1 MTWILSQIPVA
12 LSAENPDSS
21 SFFLSNGF
29 IYPVSLIIACVSGF
43 GDALQWVAHGTYIQ
57 ECATEQTKG
66 FYFAYFWSFYM
77 FSQVIGNL
85 IGAFVLGSFN
95 QSMFFLIMAG
105 IAFSSTILFVLLPKP
120 LKQKVKS

>member
-1 MTWILSQIPVA
+1 
-12 LSAENPDSS
+12 
-21 SFFLSNGF
+21 
-29 IYPVSLIIACVSGF
+29 
-43 GDALQWVAHGTYIQ
+43 VAHGTYIQ
-57 ECATEQTKG
+57 ECATEATKG

-85 IGAFVLGSFN
+85 IGAFVLGSFK
-95 QSMFFLIMAG
+95 QSQFFLIMAA